1 MFFLGQGFIDYL
13 LYVSAEISSEAISDI
28 PRRLVWSLHD
38 IRNRLEVFVLEYSMI
53 KALF

>member
-1 MFFLGQGFIDYL
+1 MFFLEQEFIDYL
-13 LYVSAEISSEAISDI
+13 LYVCAEIGSETISDI

-38 IRNRLEVFVLEYSMI
+38 VRDRLEVFVLEYSMI